1 MKAAD
6 TGRIAALDHIRGLS
20 ILGILA
26 VNAIGFAQPP
36 EVYADPAQ
44 SVLPLTHADIVSWW
58 LTETFFHGKFITLF
72 NLLFGISLYLVGR
85 DDDPGQRLVRRPL
98 FRRLAWLSLFG
109 LIHGALIWYGDIL
122 LQYALIGF
130 VFWRWRGETARR
142 LLTIG
147 GLLFLGGAV
156 ILLFQWF
163 LPGPVD
169 LPRPLDVTERIVV
182 MRGDFSSLAG
192 NATLWARGVIGDLIG
207 YLPTTLGL
215 MMLGLGLFKTDVLS
229 GEGRTR
235 VYLFM
240 LVAGAVSLVLIGWQ
254 SWVTLAQGFPVP
266 RMYGAYAI
274 ANTVL
279 CLPVALG
286 YASAL
291 ILIGRSSLGQRLLHP
306 LVCAGRMAFTN
317 YICQSL
323 IMTGLFYGG
332 RLPHVF
338 GLPHLLN
345 LPWYGEMN
353 HAALWPIVI
362 TIWIAQLAFSTLWLS
377 RFRCGP
383 LEWVWRCL
391 TYDRRLPLRK

>member
-44 SVLPLTHADIVSWW
+44 SVLPLSHADIVSWW
-58 LTETFFHGKFITLF
+58 VTETFFHGKFITLF

-85 DDDPGQRLVRRPL
+85 DDRPDRPLNRRPL
-98 FRRLAWLSLFG
+98 FRRLAWLVLFG
-109 LIHGALIWYGDIL
+109 LIHGALVWYGDIL
-122 LQYALIGF
+122 LQYALVGF

-147 GLLFLGGAV
+147 GMLFVGGAV

-163 LPGPVD
+163 LPEPMD
-169 LPRPLDVTERIVV
+169 LPKPLDVTERIVV
-182 MRGDFSSLAG
+182 MRGDFLSSLAG
-192 NATLWARGVIGDLIG
+192 NVTLWARGVPGDLIG
-207 YLPTTLGL
+207 YFPTTLGL
-215 MMLGLGLFKTDVLS
+215 MMLGLGLFKTGVLS
-229 GEGRTR
+229 GQARMR
-235 VYLFM
+235 IYLAM
-240 LVAGAVSLVLIGWQ
+240 LIAGAVSLVLIGWQ
-254 SWVTLAQGFPVP
+254 SCVTLAQGFPVP

-286 YASAL
+286 YASGL
-291 ILIGRSSLGQRLLHP
+291 ILLGRLQLGKLLLHP
-306 LVCAGRMAFTN
+306 LACAGRMAFTN

-323 IMTGLFYGG
+323 IMTSLFYGG

-338 GLPHLLN
+338 G

-353 HAALWPIVI
+353 HAALWPIVV
-362 TIWIAQLAFSTLWLS
+362 TIWIGQLVFSTLWLQW
-377 RFRCGP
+377 FRYGP

-391 TYDRRLPLRK
+391 TYDKRLELRK